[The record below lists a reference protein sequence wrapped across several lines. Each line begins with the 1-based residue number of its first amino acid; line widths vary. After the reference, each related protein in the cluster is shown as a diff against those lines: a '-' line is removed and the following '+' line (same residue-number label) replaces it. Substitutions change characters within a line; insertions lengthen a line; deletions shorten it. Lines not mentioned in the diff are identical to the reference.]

1 MQHQSARN
9 LAGVVSNRHNA
20 IYGGNITGG
29 NSRASFYSS
38 SSSGVGVGVGIRG
51 GRRASISKN
60 IISLECQD
68 DAFHEVGIRVSR
80 VYGYILICI
89 AMYTYIDILLS
100 SIYHG

>member
-9 LAGVVSNRHNA
+9 LAGVISNRQNA

-29 NSRASFYSS
+29 SSRASFYSS
-38 SSSGVGVGVGIRG
+38 GSSGIGVGVGIRG

-68 DAFHEVGIRVSR
+68 DAFHEVGIRVSLSHI
-80 VYGYILICI
+80 YITITI
-89 AMYTYIDILLS
+89 IISTM
-100 SIYHG
+100 